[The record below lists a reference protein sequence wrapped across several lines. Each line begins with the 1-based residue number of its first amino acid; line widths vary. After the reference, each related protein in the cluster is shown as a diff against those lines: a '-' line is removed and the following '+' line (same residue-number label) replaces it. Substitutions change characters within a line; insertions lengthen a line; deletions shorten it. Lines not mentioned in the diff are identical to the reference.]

1 MLGDM
6 FVGASLTIAEPRPR
20 AWRAKNGDGASLTI
34 AEPRPRAWRAKNG
47 DKKMAKESQGRRTN
61 APPTTKKRPRRSAGA
76 RGPQAP
82 EGWQNRL
89 REQSHNLARAIEMLE
104 QAISMMS
111 EPRAIALTRAEC
123 LRGAGLLT
131 LLAASEL
138 LVVAG
143 WFEAD
148 HAVSAGTLQR

>member
-1 MLGDM
+1 M
-6 FVGASLTIAEPRPR
+6 FIEASLVVAEPRPR
-20 AWRAKNGDGASLTI
+20 AWHQRSGDRKVAKAH
-34 AEPRPRAWRAKNG
+34 R
-47 DKKMAKESQGRRTN
+47 GRSAATQH
-61 APPTTKKRPRRSAGA
+61 AAAQSKKRPDRRVTSSARA
-76 RGPQAP
+76 PQLP
-82 EGWQNRL
+82 EGWHGRL

-104 QAISMMS
+104 QAMSMMS
-111 EPRAIALTRAEC
+111 EPKSVSLTRAEC

>member
-1 MLGDM
+1 M
-6 FVGASLTIAEPRPR
+6 FIEASLVVAEPRPR
-20 AWRAKNGDGASLTI
+20 PWHQRGDRKVAK
-34 AEPRPRAWRAKNG
+34 EPRGRSAATQPAAPR
-47 DKKMAKESQGRRTN
+47 S
-61 APPTTKKRPRRSAGA
+61 KKRPGRRVTPTA
-76 RGPQAP
+76 RVPQLP
-82 EGWQNRL
+82 EGWHGRL

-104 QAISMMS
+104 QAMSMMS
-111 EPRAIALTRAEC
+111 EPKSVSLTRAEC

>member
-1 MLGDM
+1 M
-6 FVGASLTIAEPRPR
+6 FIEHALIVAEPRPR
-20 AWRAKNGDGASLTI
+20 PWRQHGGAKKVSKGSR
-34 AEPRPRAWRAKNG
+34 PRPSAQPAV
-47 DKKMAKESQGRRTN
+47 AS
-61 APPTTKKRPRRSAGA
+61 AKKRPNRRVPSAA
-76 RGPQAP
+76 RVPHVP
-82 EGWQNRL
+82 EGWQSRL
-89 REQSHNLARAIEMLE
+89 REQSHNLARAVELLE
-104 QAISMMS
+104 QAMSMMN
-111 EPRAIALTRAEC
+111 EPKPLSLTRAEC

>member
-1 MLGDM
+1 ML
-6 FVGASLTIAEPRPR
+6 VETSLTVAEPRPR
-20 AWRAKNGDGASLTI
+20 AWNSG
-34 AEPRPRAWRAKNG
+34 
-47 DKKMAKESQGRRTN
+47 GRRKVIKETRSRSTT
-61 APPTTKKRPRRSAGA
+61 APPAAKKRPARRATSVGQA
-76 RGPQAP
+76 PQAP
-82 EGWQNRL
+82 DGWQNRL

-104 QAISMMS
+104 QALAMMS
-111 EPRAIALTRAEC
+111 ESRAMSLSRAEC

>member
-1 MLGDM
+1 M
-6 FVGASLTIAEPRPR
+6 FIEASLLVAEPRPR
-20 AWRAKNGDGASLTI
+20 AWRQRSGD
-34 AEPRPRAWRAKNG
+34 RKV
-47 DKKMAKESQGRRTN
+47 AKEPHPKARSSTSTQP
-61 APPTTKKRPRRSAGA
+61 APPPTKKRPGRRVAAA
-76 RGPQAP
+76 RVPRAP
-82 EGWQNRL
+82 EGWHSRL

-104 QAISMMS
+104 QAMTMMS
-111 EPRAIALTRAEC
+111 EPKSISLTRAEC

>member
-1 MLGDM
+1 M
-6 FVGASLTIAEPRPR
+6 FIESSLVVAEPRPG
-20 AWRAKNGDGASLTI
+20 AWRQRS
-34 AEPRPRAWRAKNG
+34 G
-47 DKKMAKESQGRRTN
+47 DKRVAKDPRGRGAGAQAV
-61 APPTTKKRPRRSAGA
+61 APTKKRPA
-76 RGPQAP
+76 RGVAAAARVPRVP
-82 EGWQNRL
+82 EGWHNRL

-104 QAISMMS
+104 QAMAMMS
-111 EPRAIALTRAEC
+111 EPKAVSLTRAEC

-148 HAVSAGTLQR
+148 HAVTAGTLQR

>member
-1 MLGDM
+1 ML
-6 FVGASLTIAEPRPR
+6 VESPLIVAEPRPR
-20 AWRAKNGDGASLTI
+20 AWHSGA
-34 AEPRPRAWRAKNG
+34 
-47 DKKMAKESQGRRTN
+47 GRKVSKATRSRSTP
-61 APPTTKKRPRRSAGA
+61 APPAAKKRPARRPRNAA
-76 RGPQAP
+76 PAPEAP
-82 EGWQNRL
+82 EGWQSRL

-104 QAISMMS
+104 QALAMMS
-111 EPRAIALTRAEC
+111 ESRATPLTRAEC

>member
-1 MLGDM
+1 MLAAM
-6 FVGASLTIAEPRPR
+6 FIEAALMVAEPRPR
-20 AWRAKNGDGASLTI
+20 AWGQRSSAKKVSKAASAT
-34 AEPRPRAWRAKNG
+34 RPRA
-47 DKKMAKESQGRRTN
+47 
-61 APPTTKKRPRRSAGA
+61 KKRPGRRLAPAA
-76 RGPQAP
+76 RVPRLP
-82 EGWQNRL
+82 EGWQHRL

-104 QAISMMS
+104 QAMAMMS
-111 EPRAIALTRAEC
+111 EPKTISLTRAEC

-148 HAVSAGTLQR
+148 HAVTAGTLPR

>member
-1 MLGDM
+1 MAAAAR
-6 FVGASLTIAEPRPR
+6 VPR
-20 AWRAKNGDGASLTI
+20 L
-34 AEPRPRAWRAKNG
+34 
-47 DKKMAKESQGRRTN
+47 
-61 APPTTKKRPRRSAGA
+61 
-76 RGPQAP
+76 P
-82 EGWQNRL
+82 EGWQSRL

-104 QAISMMS
+104 QAMAMMS
-111 EPRAIALTRAEC
+111 EPKTISLTRAEC

-148 HAVSAGTLQR
+148 HAVTAGTLPR

>member
-1 MLGDM
+1 TLVQFMLHAM
-6 FVGASLTIAEPRPR
+6 FATSLTVAEPRPR
-20 AWRAKNGDGASLTI
+20 AWRQRG
-34 AEPRPRAWRAKNG
+34 G
-47 DKKMAKESQGRRTN
+47 DKKVAKDTRDRGTSKRS
-61 APPTTKKRPRRSAGA
+61 APKKRPGSRAAAAA
-76 RGPQAP
+76 RDP
-82 EGWQNRL
+82 EGWQSRL

-104 QAISMMS
+104 QALGMMS
-111 EPRAIALTRAEC
+111 EPRAISLTRAEC

-148 HAVSAGTLQR
+148 HAVSAGTLPR

>member
-1 MLGDM
+1 M
-6 FVGASLTIAEPRPR
+6 
-20 AWRAKNGDGASLTI
+20 
-34 AEPRPRAWRAKNG
+34 
-47 DKKMAKESQGRRTN
+47 
-61 APPTTKKRPRRSAGA
+61 SAAA
-76 RGPQAP
+76 RVPKVP
-82 EGWQNRL
+82 EGWHSRL

-104 QAISMMS
+104 QAMAMMS
-111 EPRAIALTRAEC
+111 EPKTISLTRAEC

-148 HAVSAGTLQR
+148 HAVAAGTLQR